1 MSLNMASDK
10 NAITVLI
17 IDDDDFVREMAKTI
31 LKEQLQYEVL
41 EAPSGM
47 DGVDVL
53 IKNKVH
59 LILLDVAMPGW
70 DGFKTLSVIREHV
83 VLKKIPVIMLTA
95 SAERE
100 SVIKASQYGI
110 ADYIRKPFVPEEL
123 VSRVSKV
130 VWENWQEESIDSLG
144 LDVDDLLKG
153 LGGLDN

>member
-1 MSLNMASDK
+1 MTSGK
-10 NAITVLI
+10 KGITVLI

-59 LILLDVAMPGW
+59 LILLDVTMPGW

-83 VLKKIPVIMLTA
+83 VLKKIPIIMLTA

>member
-1 MSLNMASDK
+1 MASDK

-83 VLKKIPVIMLTA
+83 VLKKIPIIMLTA

-153 LGGLDN
+153 LDSLDN